1 MKVTNIPAYSYF
13 AGSSYR
19 SDINIVSDNK
29 VLKWI
34 NENYPTSSGIYTNVW
49 TSSGSTYS
57 QIWRTAN
64 RVLGAPIFYPTHRVY
79 QIYNNNTVQP
89 PAGWYARFGSD
100 FGIVFDDIKI
110 TDAYNMPASVRRYAN
125 PDSMVALNGDTV
137 GQGISGTSGFY
148 FGLIESLN
156 RFSQGAGDF
165 FTTCYLSASSLNS
178 IEWTVEVALF
188 PEEIFENGVL
198 ISREKFE
205 NDENIPVPCFVRMVA
220 AYSTEG
226 AVLTNLTGFSV
237 GVQKFNK
244 RSAYNSLLA
253 MLSTFHLQ
261 GSGTQEMEYDD
272 DNPYGE
278 DGSSTTGGG
287 DGTLLP
293 GGLDYIDPTE
303 IPEVPTLSA
312 ANCGFMT
319 IYNPSVSQLQALAD
333 FMWSGAF
340 DLDSYKKLFSDPME
354 SIIGLAIVPVAP
366 DIGGTKNVMFGTIDS
381 GVNMSYVSSQY
392 KKVNCGSVDIQKYVG
407 CFMDYSPYTK
417 ISIYLPYIGIRDLS
431 PDDITGG
438 SINVTYIVDVLSGAC
453 ACFISHSVKGVLYSF
468 NGSCI
473 SNIPLTAQNFSGAI
487 QNAVSAVIGG
497 VGVIA
502 GMATGAAPV
511 TAMGAMG
518 LLNSAANTAM
528 NSKPHIQR
536 SGNLGGSAGIMSVQK
551 PFIIIER
558 PNLSVPSNVQHY
570 VGQTSNLTRNLGDCS
585 GFTMV
590 EYIHLHDI
598 SATSEELSEIETLL
612 KQGVIL

>member
-1 MKVTNIPAYSYF
+1 MKVIDIPAYSYF
-13 AGSSYR
+13 ADTSFRTDFTLLCDDAVCAYYEEMF
-19 SDINIVSDNK
+19 DD
-29 VLKWI
+29 
-34 NENYPTSSGIYTNVW
+34 ENTHTLYSE
-49 TSSGSTYS
+49 SGSTYNNIATRVKNILGFNLLNGDLVIHQVYNSTSRQPMS
-57 QIWRTAN
+57 QWYN
-64 RVLGAPIFYPTHRVY
+64 RIQSLINIRLNVMRVSDSYSMPGLTTDVASPTSVIGLNTLSIPNTLVGNVNRNWYFCHLNNSLTMHAY
-79 QIYNNNTVQP
+79 FTSFNNKFTIQIPVFPEGIIVNN
-89 PAGWYARFGSD
+89 ALISR
-100 FGIVFDDIKI
+100 
-110 TDAYNMPASVRRYAN
+110 DAYN
-125 PDSMVALNGDTV
+125 ALPQHAIIFILEIGYRLDT
-137 GQGISGTSGFY
+137 SDNLT
-148 FGLIESLN
+148 
-156 RFSQGAGDF
+156 D
-165 FTTCYLSASSLNS
+165 
-178 IEWTVEVALF
+178 
-188 PEEIFENGVL
+188 L
-198 ISREKFE
+198 ISYK
-205 NDENIPVPCFVRMVA
+205 ISVA
-220 AYSTEG
+220 
-226 AVLTNLTGFSV
+226 
-237 GVQKFNK
+237 K
-244 RSAYNSLLA
+244 RQQNGYNSLA
-253 MLSTFHLQ
+253 NMFADFSFAN
-261 GSGTQEMEYDD
+261 SGINIREYDD

-278 DGSSTTGGG
+278 GGNSDIGGG
-287 DGTLLP
+287 DGTLPP

-312 ANCGFMT
+312 SDCGFMT
-319 IYNPSVSQLQALAD
+319 IYNPTVAQLQSLAS

-340 DLDSYKKLFSDPME
+340 DLDTYKKLFSDPME

-366 DIGGTKNVMFGTIDS
+366 DIGGAKNVMFGTIDS

-438 SINVTYIVDVLSGAC
+438 SINVTYIVDVLSGSC
-453 ACFISHSVKGVLYSF
+453 ACFISHSVKGVLYAF

-473 SNIPLTAQNFSGAI
+473 SNIPLTASNFSGAI

-511 TAMGAMG
+511 TAMGVAG
-518 LLNSAANTAM
+518 LVNSAANTAL

-570 VGQTSNLTRNLGDCS
+570 VGQTSNLTRNLGNCS

-590 EYIHLHDI
+590 EYIHLHGI
-598 SATSEELSEIETLL
+598 SATSEEITEIETLL

>member
-1 MKVTNIPAYSYF
+1 MKVYDIPAYAYY
-13 AGSSYR
+13 GTQSYR
-19 SDINIVSDNK
+19 NDVFLVCDDK
-29 VLKWI
+29 LCKYI
-34 NENYPTSSGIYTNVW
+34 NEVIDPNPNGVFRTMWSASGGNYASIFRKVNEVLGSPIFSPNHRLYQPYNDNSGVHFPTQAIRLESDLGITLDYYKINNDFTIPNSGTNYSPTRIVTLNGYDLYVSQNIGYRVGNVNIRHTYANGHNDFMSYCRQENTSTIYTDISYIIAVYPERLFANNQLIDRATFEGDDSIPIPVYISV
-49 TSSGSTYS
+49 TASYHMDSDYISFTDLYAYSVAARTYS
-57 QIWRTAN
+57 KRN
-64 RVLGAPIFYPTHRVY
+64 VY
-79 QIYNNNTVQP
+79 N
-89 PAGWYARFGSD
+89 D
-100 FGIVFDDIKI
+100 
-110 TDAYNMPASVRRYAN
+110 
-125 PDSMVALNGDTV
+125 L
-137 GQGISGTSGFY
+137 
-148 FGLIESLN
+148 
-156 RFSQGAGDF
+156 SQLLGDF
-165 FTTCYLSASSLNS
+165 TTVNS
-178 IEWTVEVALF
+178 
-188 PEEIFENGVL
+188 GMQ
-198 ISREKFE
+198 EK
-205 NDENIPVPCFVRMVA
+205 D
-220 AYSTEG
+220 
-226 AVLTNLTGFSV
+226 
-237 GVQKFNK
+237 
-244 RSAYNSLLA
+244 
-253 MLSTFHLQ
+253 
-261 GSGTQEMEYDD
+261 YDD
-272 DNPYGE
+272 SNPYGT
-278 DGSSTTGGG
+278 DGTSDIGGG
-287 DGTLLP
+287 DGTLP
-293 GGLDYIDPTE
+293 AGGLDYIDPTE
-303 IPEVPTLSA
+303 IPEIPTLSA

-319 IYNPSVSQLQALAD
+319 IYNPSVAQLQALAS

-340 DLDSYKKLFSDPME
+340 DLDTYKKLFSDPME

-366 DIGGTKNVMFGTIDS
+366 DIGGAKNVMFGTIDS

-453 ACFISHSVKGVLYSF
+453 ACFISHSTKGVLYSF

-473 SNIPLTAQNFSGAI
+473 SNIPLTSANFSGAI

-502 GMATGAAPV
+502 GVATGAAPV

-570 VGQTSNLTRNLGDCS
+570 VGQTSNLTRNLGNCS

-598 SATSEELSEIETLL
+598 PATSEELSEIETLL